1 MPSAGEI
8 EARVVTKAFW
18 RILPLLLATYLA
30 SFLNSV
36 NISFASGTVHD
47 LRLTASSYGSGAGLF
62 FIGYFAFEIP
72 SNLALVRFGAR
83 CWLAR
88 IMFSW
93 GILSMAM
100 ALVSGVTSFTTL
112 IIHAPGSAD

>member
-1 MPSAGEI
+1 MDRGQ
-8 EARVVTKAFW
+8 
-18 RILPLLLATYLA
+18 
-30 SFLNSV
+30 
-36 NISFASGTVHD
+36 D
-47 LRLTASSYGSGAGLF
+47 LI

-100 ALVSGVTSFTTL
+100 ALVSGVTSFMTL